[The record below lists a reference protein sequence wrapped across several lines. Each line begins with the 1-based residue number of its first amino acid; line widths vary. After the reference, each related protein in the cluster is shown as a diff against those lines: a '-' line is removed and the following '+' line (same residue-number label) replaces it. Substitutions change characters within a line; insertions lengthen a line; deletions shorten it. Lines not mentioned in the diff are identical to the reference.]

1 MILAGVG
8 PNGMRV
14 TLLAFSISLLYVSGM
29 FLNDAFDQGFD
40 RRYRPERPIPAGDI
54 SGSAV
59 FKFGFGLMLSGV
71 LVLFISFPQSEVA
84 VWGLILC
91 ALIILY
97 DWSHKKI
104 AASPIVMALC
114 RVMVYFCAA
123 ASAGTAFGTK
133 VLGGAGVLMAYMI
146 GLSYVA
152 KQENLTQIQSLWP
165 LLFLASPF
173 VYAARLLLR
182 FDQDTLQYVL
192 FLVWAVFAVTHL
204 FKKRKNIPRAVVS
217 LIAGISLL
225 DGLLIASVAPE
236 SFWSWLGIVGFG
248 LTILLQRYVPGT

>member
-1 MILAGVG
+1 MLKRILNVVG
-8 PNGMRV
+8 
-14 TLLAFSISLLYVSGM
+14 
-29 FLNDAFDQGFD
+29 
-40 RRYRPERPIPAGDI
+40 
-54 SGSAV
+54 
-59 FKFGFGLMLSGV
+59 
-71 LVLFISFPQSEVA
+71 
-84 VWGLILC
+84 W
-91 ALIILY
+91 
-97 DWSHKKI
+97 
-104 AASPIVMALC
+104 
-114 RVMVYFCAA
+114 
-123 ASAGTAFGTK
+123 AGTALVFVAVGIRMFK
-133 VLGGAGVLMAYMI
+133 AEWAQYGYWAAWAGLAMVMAYMI